1 MFLFVRRNHK
11 NGKIMKLSEHFTL
24 EEFVASDTARVHH
37 IDNTPPDD
45 AVKNLRKLCINV
57 LEPARKMTQ
66 SMIHITSGYRCAK
79 LNELVGG
86 AKNSQHVKGQAAD
99 LRIYTQFYTNNLVN
113 ALKALPYDQLI
124 LEQSGKMRWV
134 HVSYADKP
142 RHQLINLWGD
152 AQAVRAIKKQRTR
165 RAANR

>member
-1 MFLFVRRNHK
+1 MFLSVRRNHK
-11 NGKIMKLSEHFTL
+11 IGKIMKLSEHFTL

-37 IDNTPPDD
+37 LDNTPPAD
-45 AVKNLRKLCINV
+45 AVENLRKLCINV
-57 LEPARKMTQ
+57 LEPARQITQ

-79 LNELVGG
+79 VNDLVGG

-113 ALKALPYDQLI
+113 ALKALPFDQLI
-124 LEQSGKMRWV
+124 LEQSGKMRWI

-142 RHQLINLWGD
+142 RHQLINLWNNEP
-152 AQAVRAIKKQRTR
+152 AVRAIKKQRTR
-165 RAANR
+165 RAAKR

>member
-1 MFLFVRRNHK
+1 
-11 NGKIMKLSEHFTL
+11 MKLSEHFAL

-45 AVKNLRKLCINV
+45 AVENLRKLCINV
-57 LEPARKMTQ
+57 LEPAREKTNA
-66 SMIHITSGYRCAK
+66 MIHVTSGYRCAK
-79 LNELVGG
+79 LNEQVGG

-113 ALKALPYDQLI
+113 VLKALPYDQLI

-134 HVSYADKP
+134 HVSYAEKP
-142 RHQLINLWGD
+142 RHQLINLWNN
-152 AQAVRAIKKQRTR
+152 APAVRAIKKQRTR
-165 RAANR
+165 RAAKR

>member
-1 MFLFVRRNHK
+1 
-11 NGKIMKLSEHFTL
+11 MKLSEHFTL

-37 IDNTPPDD
+37 LDNTPPAD
-45 AVKNLRKLCINV
+45 AVENLRKLCINV
-57 LEPARKMTQ
+57 LEPARKITQ

-86 AKNSQHVKGQAAD
+86 AKNSQHIKGQAAD
-99 LRIYTQFYTNNLVN
+99 LRIYTQFYANNLVN

-142 RHQLINLWGD
+142 RHQLINLWD
-152 AQAVRAIKKQRTR
+152 NAPAVRAIKKQRTS
-165 RAANR
+165 RATKR